1 MRSQASLFAAALL
14 LALPSDPGAA
24 QAAAAPPAPG
34 ARIRVHT
41 RYIYI
46 GTLLS
51 LDTSAL
57 VLRRD
62 ALRDT
67 LRLPLATIGRLDV
80 STGKKSGAGRGA
92 KLGLIVGAGVGA
104 AVGLAAAEDCSS
116 QDFVCFGPEVI
127 PAMAIV
133 VGAMGAGLGALIGA
147 ASPIDR
153 WEQVRV
159 RPVGVG
165 VAPLPRGHVGIGA
178 SIAF

>member
-1 MRSQASLFAAALL
+1 MRSSPLLAAALL
-14 LALPSDPGAA
+14 LALPCDPVAA
-24 QAAAAPPAPG
+24 QAGAAPPAPG
-34 ARIRVHT
+34 ARIRVSARHT
-41 RYIYI
+41 YI

-92 KLGLIVGAGVGA
+92 KLGLMVGAGVGA
-104 AVGLAAAEDCSS
+104 AVGLAAAAEGCSS

-127 PAMAIV
+127 PGMAVV

-147 ASPIDR
+147 ANPIDR
-153 WEQVRV
+153 WEQVPA
-159 RPVGVG
+159 RPVEVG
-165 VAPLPRGHVGIGA
+165 IAPLRRGRVGIGA